1 METQH
6 EMSIKIE
13 KPRLSYPI
21 SLVVDDG
28 VPCINPLY
36 YFYLQ
41 VPTEKHEEHEPTIPF
56 DLVEQFAELIQR
68 QAMRGKFTV
77 LPYPAGL
84 GTILEGWEG
93 GDRAVIARWL
103 DVVRTEIA
111 PHFDITP
118 EILTHT
124 LALDLQTHTLI
135 PAAAEHIWMA
145 DRTEAELAAYMR
157 ASVDILRQANF
168 APTGI
173 TQPCYFNGDRAAY
186 ANAVL
191 AALRPA
197 AADPDGFVTFYFV
210 DFLAEDPPLPP
221 SPVVVLDRDK
231 SEAVVSILCNA
242 NDYFWNTQYPNVTTA
257 TAAADQLISAD
268 GHSGRLVDL
277 FRGDA
282 WAVMVTHWQSLYSN
296 GSRQGLAG
304 LDEVATRLTR
314 AFGARLLW
322 LTNSQIARYRAA
334 EESTQITIDG
344 ERVQL
349 DAAFACPDFTLTLQS
364 AAFGTARMAGVEMVR
379 QEKRAL
385 LAQDV
390 TTDGKMPPAS
400 WRQVSDQITICF
412 DLQRGPQSL
421 LLHSGH
427 RS

>member
-1 METQH
+1 MKTQH

-13 KPRLSYPI
+13 KPRLSYPV

-41 VPTEKHEEHEPTIPF
+41 VPMEKQEAHEPCIPF

-93 GDRAVIARWL
+93 CDRAVIARWL
-103 DVVRTEIA
+103 DVVRQRIA
-111 PHFDITP
+111 PQFDITP

-124 LALDLQTHTLI
+124 LALDLATHKLI

-145 DRTEAELAAYMR
+145 DRSEAELAEYMR
-157 ASVDILRQANF
+157 ASVDILRQADF

-173 TQPCYFNGDRAAY
+173 TQPCYFEGDRAAY

-197 AADPDGFVTFYFV
+197 AADPDGTVTFYFV
-210 DFLAEDPPLPP
+210 DFQEDDPPLPP
-221 SPVVVLDRDK
+221 SPVVVLERDK

-257 TAAADQLISAD
+257 IAAADQLISAD
-268 GHSGRLVDL
+268 GQTGRLVDL
-277 FRGDA
+277 LRGDA

-304 LDEVATRLTR
+304 LDEVASRLART
-314 AFGARLLW
+314 FGPRLLW
-322 LTNSQIARYRAA
+322 LTNSQIARYRVA
-334 EESTQITIDG
+334 EESTQITVPDDETI
-344 ERVQL
+344 QL

-364 AAFGTARMAGVEMVR
+364 AAFGAAQIDGVEIVQQGKSR
-379 QEKRAL
+379 V
-385 LAQDV
+385 LAPDP
-390 TTDGKMPPAS
+390 TTEGKMPSTS
-400 WRQVSDQITICF
+400 WRQVGDRITVCF
-412 DLQRGPQSL
+412 DLQRGLQTL
-421 LLHSGH
+421 RLRH
-427 RS
+427 